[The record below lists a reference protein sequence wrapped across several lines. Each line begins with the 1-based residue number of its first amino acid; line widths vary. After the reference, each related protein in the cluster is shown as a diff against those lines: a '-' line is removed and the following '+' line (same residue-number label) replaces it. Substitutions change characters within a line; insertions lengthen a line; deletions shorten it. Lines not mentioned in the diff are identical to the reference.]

1 MKDKN
6 NTITVYSMLF
16 SFCLEVFSKTLYLLL
31 GKGRGVHKSGSF
43 FHLVKL
49 PFHLFECKQKN
60 IFDYYLKC
68 YDSSVCFAPWNRI
81 CFRQKFLLLS
91 HKMAIPAQKEECSQK
106 RLLLEQEKTAVWKLH
121 IQTTKQQ
128 KKLNLFSRPAVCIL
142 TAKPALLLY
151 LTPGLQ
157 LPVSLGSSDILLSKQ
172 LSFNLTVPFNQ

>member
-31 GKGRGVHKSGSF
+31 GKGGIHKSGSF

-49 PFHLFECKQKN
+49 PFHPFEGKQKN

-81 CFRQKFLLLS
+81 CFRKKSYFYLIKWPFQPKRRVFS
-91 HKMAIPAQKEECSQK
+91 EEIALRATK
-106 RLLLEQEKTAVWKLH
+106 AAV
-121 IQTTKQQ
+121 
-128 KKLNLFSRPAVCIL
+128 
-142 TAKPALLLY
+142 
-151 LTPGLQ
+151 
-157 LPVSLGSSDILLSKQ
+157 
-172 LSFNLTVPFNQ
+172 

>member
-31 GKGRGVHKSGSF
+31 GKGGVHKSGSF

-91 HKMAIPAQKEECSQK
+91 HKMAIPAQKKGVLRRDCSQSK
-106 RLLLEQEKTAVWKLH
+106 KNSSLKVAYTNNEAAEKTK
-121 IQTTKQQ
+121 IC
-128 KKLNLFSRPAVCIL
+128 F
-142 TAKPALLLY
+142 
-151 LTPGLQ
+151 PGLLFAFPQ
-157 LPVSLGSSDILLSKQ
+157 Q
-172 LSFNLTVPFNQ
+172 NQRCCYT

>member
-31 GKGRGVHKSGSF
+31 GKGGIHKSGSF

-49 PFHLFECKQKN
+49 PFHPFECKQKN

-81 CFRQKFLLLS
+81 CFRKKKILLLS
-91 HKMAIPAQKEECSQK
+91 HKMAIPTEKKKRVFSEEIALRVTK
-106 RLLLEQEKTAVWKLH
+106 AAVWKLH
-121 IQTTKQQ
+121 IQTVKWKEKKNQ
-128 KKLNLFSRPAVCIL
+128 KKKICLSGQ
-142 TAKPALLLY
+142 LLAFPCQTRCCY
-151 LTPGLQ
+151 YT
-157 LPVSLGSSDILLSKQ
+157 
-172 LSFNLTVPFNQ
+172 